1 MIINLS
7 RTAVVLC
14 MLAATAAFGEPI
26 KLNPDNPHYYLF
38 GGKPTI
44 LITSAEHYGG
54 VVNGDFDYVA
64 YFDALKAYGLN
75 YTRIYPGFLFEP
87 MGKFMKGNTLGA
99 KPISLVLPWA
109 RSAKTGYALG
119 GNLFDLDNWNPKFF
133 DRLKDFVAKA
143 AERGIV
149 VEICFYN
156 AQYGDTWPMSPLYF
170 ENNIQGEGRCDYE
183 DAQTLKHADVVR
195 RESDYVQKITQE
207 VNSFDNVIL
216 EICDEPYLT
225 GTPMELAGPWIGHM
239 VQVIKKTE
247 STLPKKHLIAQQIE
261 GPMGGPCD
269 YTSDPDVSVIV
280 TQYAWEGSHE
290 QMGGL
295 MALDYEY
302 DKNKPIDFNETDY
315 YPTWYQGDRIADSRV
330 EAWEFIVGG
339 GGSFNQLNGLY
350 TVRDP
355 GGKNE
360 ENAQLLRS
368 LQNLRN
374 FMYSFDF
381 LKMRPDRS
389 FITGGIP
396 LGTFARGMS
405 EAGKQ
410 YAFYHHHSTFGRST
424 ASYKVTAGTYQ
435 EQLSVDLPEGSY
447 QIDWIDPASG
457 SVLDSG
463 KFDHPGGK
471 RTVSTPSHAV
481 DVALRIKR
489 NSPS

>member
-1 MIINLS
+1 MKTVK
-7 RTAVVLC
+7 TAALISAF
-14 MLAATAAFGEPI
+14 LAAGLYAEPI
-26 KLNPDNPHYYLF
+26 KLHPDNAHYYLF
-38 GGKPTI
+38 NGKPSI

-64 YFDALKAYGLN
+64 YFDALKAYGMN

-99 KPISLVLPWA
+99 KPSSLILPWA
-109 RSAKTGYALG
+109 RSSKPGYPLG
-119 GNLFDLDNWNPKFF
+119 GNLFDLDQWDPAFF
-133 DRLKDFVAKA
+133 KRLRDFVAKA

-149 VEICFYN
+149 VEIAFYN
-156 AQYGDTWPMSPLYF
+156 AQYGDTWPMSPLYY

-195 RESDYVQKITQE
+195 REDDYVRKITQE
-207 VNSFDNVIL
+207 INEFDNVIL

-225 GTPMELAGPWIGHM
+225 GTPIELAGPWIAHN
-239 VQVIKKTE
+239 VEVIKNAEK
-247 STLPKKHLIAQQIE
+247 TLPKKHLIAQQME

-269 YTSDPDVSVIV
+269 FTAHPDVSVIV

-330 EAWEFIVGG
+330 EAWEFVVGG

-355 GGKNE
+355 GAKTE
-360 ENAQLLRS
+360 ENAQLLRALKS
-368 LQNLRN
+368 LHD
-374 FMYSFDF
+374 FMYGFDF
-381 LKMRPDRS
+381 LKMHPDKS
-389 FITGGIP
+389 FVQGGLP
-396 LGTFARGMS
+396 LGTYARGMS
-405 EAGKQ
+405 EPGKQ
-410 YAFYHHHSTFGRST
+410 YAYYHHHSAFGRNT
-424 ASYKVTAGTYQ
+424 ASYKVAPGNYQENLVLHLPAGTYQ
-435 EQLSVDLPEGSY
+435 AEWVNAATGQVISSEKFTHAGGDRTIRTPVHPVDAALR
-447 QIDWIDPASG
+447 
-457 SVLDSG
+457 V
-463 KFDHPGGK
+463 K
-471 RTVSTPSHAV
+471 RT
-481 DVALRIKR
+481 
-489 NSPS
+489 

>member
-1 MIINLS
+1 M
-7 RTAVVLC
+7 
-14 MLAATAAFGEPI
+14 
-26 KLNPDNPHYYLF
+26 
-38 GGKPTI
+38 
-44 LITSAEHYGG
+44 
-54 VVNGDFDYVA
+54 
-64 YFDALKAYGLN
+64 
-75 YTRIYPGFLFEP
+75 
-87 MGKFMKGNTLGA
+87 
-99 KPISLVLPWA
+99 
-109 RSAKTGYALG
+109 
-119 GNLFDLDNWNPKFF
+119 FDLDKWNPEFF
-133 DRLKDFVAKA
+133 TRLKDFISKA

-156 AQYGDTWPMSPLYF
+156 AQYGDTWPMSPLYY

-195 RESDYVQKITQE
+195 REDDYVRKITEE
-207 VNSFDNVIL
+207 VNGFDNVIL

-225 GTPMELAGPWIGHM
+225 GTPIELAGPWIAHNVEVLM
-239 VQVIKKTE
+239 KTE

-269 YTSDPDVSVIV
+269 FTAHPDVSVIV
-280 TQYAWEGSHE
+280 TQYAWEGGHE

-315 YPTWYQGDRIADSRV
+315 YPTWYQGDRVADSRV

-355 GGKNE
+355 GGKTE
-360 ENAQLLRS
+360 ENAQLLRALKS
-368 LQNLRN
+368 LHD

-381 LKMRPDRS
+381 LKMHPDKS
-389 FITGGIP
+389 FVQGGMP

-410 YAFYHHHSTFGRST
+410 YAYYHHHSSFGRNT
-424 ASYKVTAGTYQ
+424 ASYKVVPGKY
-435 EQLSVDLPEGSY
+435 EENLVLHLPAGSY
-447 QIDWIDPASG
+447 QADWVDAATG
-457 SVLDSG
+457 SVIHSE
-463 KFDHPGGK
+463 KFNHDGGN
-471 RTVSTPSHAV
+471 RTISTPAHTV
-481 DVALRIKR
+481 DSALRIKR
-489 NSPS
+489 T

>member
-1 MIINLS
+1 MRIPILIS
-7 RTAVVLC
+7 AF
-14 MLAATAAFGEPI
+14 LAMGLHAQPI
-26 KLNPDNPHYYLF
+26 KLHPANPHYYLF
-38 GGKPTI
+38 HGQPTI

-54 VVNGDFDYVA
+54 VVNKDFDYVA

-99 KPISLVLPWA
+99 KPISLTLPWA
-109 RSAKTGYALG
+109 RSNKPGYSLG
-119 GNLFDLDNWNPKFF
+119 GNLFDLDKWDADFF
-133 DRLKDFVAKA
+133 ARLRDFVAKA

-156 AQYGDTWPMSPLYF
+156 AQYGDTWPMSPLYY

-183 DAQTLKHADVVR
+183 DAQTLKHSDVVR
-195 RESDYVQKITQE
+195 REDDYVRKIIQE
-207 VNSFDNVIL
+207 VNEFDNVIL

-225 GTPMELAGPWIGHM
+225 GTPIELAGPWIAHN
-239 VQVIKKTE
+239 VEAIKKAE

-269 YTSDPDVSVIV
+269 FTADPDVSVIT

-315 YPTWYQGDRIADSRV
+315 YPTWYQGDRVADSRV
-330 EAWEFIVGG
+330 EAWEFVVGG

-355 GGKNE
+355 AGKTD
-360 ENAQLLRS
+360 ENAQLGRALKS
-368 LQNLRN
+368 LHD

-381 LKMRPDRS
+381 LKMHPDKS
-389 FITGGIP
+389 FVQGGMP
-396 LGTFARGMS
+396 LGTYARGMS
-405 EAGKQ
+405 EPGKQ
-410 YAFYHHHSTFGRST
+410 YAYYHHHSSFGRNT
-424 ASYKVTAGTYQ
+424 ASYKVT
-435 EQLSVDLPEGSY
+435 PGSY
-447 QIDWIDPASG
+447 QETLVLHLPAGSYQADWVDAATGAVVS
-457 SVLDSG
+457 SE
-463 KFDHPGGK
+463 KFTSDGGNH
-471 RTVSTPSHAV
+471 TLSTPMHTV
-481 DVALRIKR
+481 DAALRIKR
-489 NSPS
+489 S